1 MPNPEALLYKMF
13 PERKKKCS
21 KTYAKGKKGIELNK
35 GQ

>member
-13 PERKKKCS
+13 PERKKNVVKLMQ
-21 KTYAKGKKGIELNK
+21 KEKKGIELNK